1 MPVFSEEDIMLVQS
15 AYSFELLSL
24 SKEYGQEFDAA
35 SPYFRRMAARLD
47 SIHEHSTVSTWVLY
61 GSL

>member
-1 MPVFSEEDIMLVQS
+1 MLVQS